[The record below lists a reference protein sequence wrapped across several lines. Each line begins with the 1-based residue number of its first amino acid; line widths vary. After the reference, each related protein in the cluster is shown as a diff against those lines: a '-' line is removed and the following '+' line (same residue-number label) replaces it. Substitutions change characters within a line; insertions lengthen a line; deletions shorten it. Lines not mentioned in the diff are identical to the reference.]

1 MLYVVDRI
9 DCMTVNVCVLED
21 QDEDKDK
28 DEDEDEDWTINE

>member
-21 QDEDKDK
+21 QDEDKD
-28 DEDEDEDWTINE
+28 EDEVWTINE

>member
-9 DCMTVNVCVLED
+9 DCMTVNVCALED

-28 DEDEDEDWTINE
+28 DEDEVWTINE